1 MRNSSKILL
10 GFMLVMMI
18 CCVSAV
24 SATDINGTDDAI
36 ITDDIAIDD
45 VSEIVEEVEI
55 DDTSDDVVEEQNLRY
70 TTGNINGNS
79 YTNYFDNNGYLNDS
93 SVYTLTFNGYFD
105 EVSPAFGNFKINRSI
120 ALELSNATFHNI
132 GFDILANNVDV
143 VNTTF
148 TGDASATNNA
158 TIGVYAKNVAI
169 ANVNIDVA
177 APEGRD
183 FYAIDIEDTENTHLI
198 NNTIIY
204 NCNYTN
210 PTNFNY
216 GIKAKNTPNMII
228 RNNKI
233 NATVPLK
240 TVNWALSGS
249 IDADYVAGVA
259 IENCTNVNFLNNT
272 LNVIGDKRAGSY
284 PTLDALIIAN
294 SKDAIIE
301 GNVINENDI
310 VTGENQYSYLY
321 GIDVYSCDNIKINN
335 NTVNMNGNRSGGQ
348 VGGNGTGAAYCIQ
361 LTGGHKNVIVSN
373 NKLTTKNNGPNLGIY
388 SQNVNNATYLKIYGN
403 TINVT
408 GKAGSDPWSLVSGIE
423 VQDTNAEIY
432 RNNITVNNTA
442 GYTFNNYAFGISY
455 AQSTPRNHYYNIH
468 NNNVTVINGDYA
480 VSLLKNNSV
489 RGQVVNN
496 VLKAIKNYG
505 NNTGNNAVSS
515 LGSPYVTVSG
525 NS

>member
-1 MRNSSKILL
+1 
-10 GFMLVMMI
+10 MLVMMI

-45 VSEIVEEVEI
+45 VSEIVEDVEI
-55 DDTSDDVVEEQNLRY
+55 DDASDDVVEEQNLRT
-70 TTGNINGNS
+70 TTGTINGNS

-105 EVSPAFGNFKINRSI
+105 EVSPDFGNFKINRSI

-132 GFDILANNVDV
+132 GFDIYADNVDV
-143 VNTTF
+143 VDTTF
-148 TGDASATNNA
+148 TGDASATNHA

-183 FYAIDIEDTENTHLI
+183 FYAIDIENTENTHLI

-228 RNNKI
+228 RNNKL

-259 IENCTNVNFLNNT
+259 IENCTSVNFIGNT
-272 LNVIGDKRAGSY
+272 LNVIGDRRAGDY
-284 PTLDALIIAN
+284 PTLDAFIIAN
-294 SKDAIIE
+294 TKNAVIE
-301 GNVINENDI
+301 DNVINENDI
-310 VTGENQYSYLY
+310 VTGENQYSYIY

-335 NTVNMNGNRSGGQ
+335 NTVTMNGNRSGGQ

-361 LTGGHKNVIVSN
+361 LSGNHSNVIVSN
-373 NKLTTKNNGPNLGIY
+373 NKLTTKNQGPNLGIY
-388 SQNVNNATYLKIYGN
+388 SQNYHATSYLKIYGN
-403 TINVT
+403 TIDVS

-432 RNNITVNNTA
+432 SNTITVNNTA
-442 GYTFNNYAFGISY
+442 GYTAGNCAYGISY
-455 AQSTPRNHYYNIH
+455 SQWINGTHNYNIH
-468 NNNVTVINGDYA
+468 NNNVNVINGDYA
-480 VSLLKNNSV
+480 VYLLNDTLVEGEVKSNK
-489 RGQVVNN
+489 
-496 VLKAIKNYG
+496 LLT
-505 NNTGNNAVSS
+505 NTHSGDNAVFASS
-515 LGSPYVTVSG
+515 NVTISR
-525 NS
+525 NR